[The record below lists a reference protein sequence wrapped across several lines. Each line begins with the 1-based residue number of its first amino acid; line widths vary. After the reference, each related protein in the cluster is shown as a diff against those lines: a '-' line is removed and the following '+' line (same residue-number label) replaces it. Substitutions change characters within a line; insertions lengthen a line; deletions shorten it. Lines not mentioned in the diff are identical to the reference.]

1 MEVYAGEKCEF
12 TFGNKSIESKL
23 RWKELEQI
31 DLEER
36 GQGCIAKKRRYF
48 LLHLTCRYICDI
60 LFNNKIINILLFTF
74 IFWIISNRIF
84 VQTILYLTWGFLL
97 IKRRG
102 VTNLQFT

>member
-1 MEVYAGEKCEF
+1 MKNA
-12 TFGNKSIESKL
+12 SIHLGTSQSRVNCDGKNWSK
-23 RWKELEQI
+23 
-31 DLEER
+31 LEER